1 MKIKLIFL
9 LILFSACSDNDN
21 NDEEVVEIPEVV
33 SYKMDIQPL
42 FESGCINCHGNQGQ
56 LSLTTYE
63 NTMKGGKTGLIVIPN
78 NGAGSLLIKKLD
90 GSASGQRMPPP
101 PVDPW
106 NQIKISLVKK
116 WIDEGAKNN

>member
-42 FESGCINCHGNQGQ
+42 FDSGCINCHGNQGQ

-106 NQIKISLVKK
+106 SQIKVSLV
-116 WIDEGAKNN
+116 

>member
-1 MKIKLIFL
+1 MKIKSIFL

-21 NDEEVVEIPEVV
+21 NDEEIVEIPEVV
-33 SYKMDIQPL
+33 SYKMDIHPL

-56 LSLTTYE
+56 LSLTTYD
-63 NTMKGGKTGLIVIPN
+63 NTMKGGKTGVIVIPN

-90 GSASGQRMPPP
+90 GTASGQRMPPP

-106 NQIKISLVKK
+106 SQIKISLVKK